1 MQTQQ
6 ISVGNSPTLL
16 FASRPYPRQILI
28 HVATGSLYIGNST
41 VSDTTGFKIDN
52 GQSIDMELDASTA
65 LYGYHSGGGTNT
77 AFTMDTVSP

>member
-6 ISVGNSPTLL
+6 ISVSSSPTLL
-16 FASRPYPRQILI
+16 FAARPFPRQVII
-28 HVATGSLYIGNST
+28 HVATGSLYVGKSD

-52 GQSIDMELDASTA
+52 NHNLDMELDANTA
-65 LYGYHSGGGTNT
+65 LYGYHSGMGSVT